1 MPDINTSSGRSETL
15 LHAQDY
21 LQILKARWKE
31 AFFVFLLVFVSC
43 AVITELTTPQYT
55 SSMRIE
61 IKQPGE
67 QLDVTAAGAGAN
79 PLLLGSGGGTFYIT
93 QMEVMVSQRNL
104 RHVAEKLSLPKEWG
118 TTLDGA
124 VAQLRGRIS
133 LKPVESTGMLDV
145 VVTHPNAQTA
155 CAICAQVTATYREI
169 RDREETQKIHNAI
182 ADRKEV
188 LEQSAA
194 KLDRKA
200 ENVRYHIANS
210 KYIAGMWNGS
220 GPESSGGEKN
230 RLYSLRSSQT
240 SLRNEI
246 SRVYVH
252 IGQLNELKDEALLNY
267 VVSSELLSAE
277 SFASDRVRSLHS
289 KMLAEEDEKGQKL
302 VAGYGPRHPVIL
314 RLDEQHE
321 RTQKQL
327 FDSLADMRDAMER
340 HRKLKQDE
348 LAALDKD
355 IEEAEAILR
364 EQQLEERTVIQ
375 AHEEYTKAH
384 QIHSDLEHKHEQ
396 DRMRLSARRAIVEVY
411 SEPAKASAPSTPNVR
426 LNLIIGAVVG
436 VIAGISVAFVYN
448 YFDTSVKSLEDAEK
462 HLGLPVLGVIPQDA
476 GLLALQ
482 GGNTPDA
489 EAYRILRTNIELKRS
504 LFKART
510 FAVVSAN
517 AGEGKT
523 TTLSNLAYV
532 YASAGFSTL
541 MIDADLRRPRLA
553 RYAEMEDSYGLSNY
567 LTSDIP
573 LKDVVF
579 KTEVPNLYLMPSGPQ
594 PVDPSGVLG
603 SFRMEQLLAE
613 TARRFD
619 IVFFDSPPVLGVS
632 DASLIVSKV
641 DAAIVVLQPRKM
653 PLKAL
658 LRTKSII
665 NNVGG
670 QIMGLVMNNVDIS
683 SDTQYQYYTT
693 YYSYYTN
700 DNKRV
705 EPVPQKA
712 VKPVKSPSPKQ
723 VDDRIA
729 VEQVSSS
736 SVNEPDDLY

>member
-1 MPDINTSSGRSETL
+1 MADSSSTGKQTEAV

-21 LQILKARWKE
+21 LQILKSRWKE
-31 AFFVFLLVFVSC
+31 ALFVFLLVFVSC

-55 SSMRIE
+55 STMRIE
-61 IKQPGE
+61 IKNPGE
-67 QLDVTAAGAGAN
+67 QIDITAKGSGVN
-79 PLLLGSGGGTFYIT
+79 PLALSGGGSYIAT
-93 QMEVMVSQRNL
+93 QFEALVSQRNL

-124 VAQLRGRIS
+124 AAELRGRIKI
-133 LKPVESTGMLDV
+133 KPVEGTSMLDI

-155 CAICAQVTATYREI
+155 CAICAQVTASYREI
-169 RDREETQKIHNAI
+169 RDREETQKIHDAI

-188 LEQSAA
+188 LEQTAA

-210 KYIAGMWNGS
+210 KYLAGMWNTNGA
-220 GPESSGGEKN
+220 PESSGGEKQ
-230 RLYSLRSSQT
+230 RLYTLRSTQT
-240 SLRNEI
+240 SLRNEL
-246 SRVYVH
+246 SRVLVH

-277 SFASDRVRSLHS
+277 SFASERVRQLHK
-289 KMLAEEDEKGQKL
+289 KMQDEEDERGVKL
-302 VAGYGPRHPVIL
+302 VAGYGSKHPVIL
-314 RLDEQHE
+314 RLDEQHA

-327 FDSLADMRDAMER
+327 FDSLADMRDAMEH

-348 LAALDKD
+348 LTAIEKD
-355 IEEAEAILR
+355 IVDAEAALR
-364 EQQLEERTVIQ
+364 EQQLEERTVLQ
-375 AHEEYTKAH
+375 AHEEYRKTH
-384 QIHSDLEHKHEQ
+384 DIYSDLEHKHEQ
-396 DRMRLSARRAIVEVY
+396 DRMRLSARRPIVEVY
-411 SEPAKASAPSTPNVR
+411 SEPAKASAPSTPNVKM
-426 LNLIIGAVVG
+426 NLIVGAVVG
-436 VIAGISVAFVYN
+436 IISGIVVAFVYN
-448 YFDTSVKSLEDAEK
+448 YFDTSVKSLEDAER
-462 HLGLPVLGVIPQDA
+462 HLALPVLGVIPQDA

-482 GGNTPDA
+482 GGNSPDA
-489 EAYRILRTNIELKRS
+489 EAYRILRTNIELKRA

-532 YASAGFSTL
+532 YAAAGFSTL

-573 LKDVVF
+573 LKDAVF
-579 KTEVPNLYLMPSGPQ
+579 KTGIPNLYLMPSGPQ

-603 SFRMEQLLAE
+603 SYRMEQLLNE
-613 TARRFD
+613 TSRRFD

-641 DAAIVVLQPRKM
+641 DAALIVLQPRKM

-700 DNKRV
+700 DESRKEPVVSQPKPAESIGASKRDDKRV
-705 EPVPQKA
+705 AHEERSTTA
-712 VKPVKSPSPKQ
+712 S
-723 VDDRIA
+723 D
-729 VEQVSSS
+729 E
-736 SVNEPDDLY
+736 DLY

>member
-1 MPDINTSSGRSETL
+1 MADTTTPVKQAEAV

-21 LQILKARWKE
+21 LQILKSRWKE

-61 IKQPGE
+61 IKMPGE
-67 QLDVTAAGAGAN
+67 HVDVTASGAGVN
-79 PLLLGSGGGTFYIT
+79 PLLLGSGGGSYIAT
-93 QMEVMVSQRNL
+93 QFEVMISQRNL
-104 RHVAEKLSLPKEWG
+104 RHVAEKLNLPKEWG
-118 TTLDGA
+118 TSLDGA
-124 VAQLRGRIS
+124 VAELRGRVK
-133 LKPVESTGMLDV
+133 LKPVEGTSMIDII
-145 VVTHPNAQTA
+145 VTHPNAQTA
-155 CAICAQVTATYREI
+155 CAVCAQVTASYREI
-169 RDREETQKIHNAI
+169 RDREETQKIQDTI

-188 LEQSAA
+188 LEQTAA

-210 KYIAGMWNGS
+210 KYLAGMWDGS
-220 GPESSGGEKN
+220 GPESSGGEKQ
-230 RLYSLRSSQT
+230 RLYTLRSSQVA
-240 SLRNEI
+240 LRSEI
-246 SRVYVH
+246 SRVNVH
-252 IGQLNELKDEALLNY
+252 ISQLNELKDEALLNY

-277 SFASDRVRSLHS
+277 SFASGRVRQLHE
-289 KMLAEEDEKGQKL
+289 KMLEEDDQRGQML
-302 VAGYGPRHPVIL
+302 LAGYGEKHPVVI
-314 RLDEQHE
+314 RLDEQHA

-327 FDSLADMRDAMER
+327 FDGLADMRDAMDH

-348 LAALDKD
+348 LTAIEKDLDD
-355 IEEAEAILR
+355 AEAALR
-364 EQQLEERTVIQ
+364 EQQLEERTVLQ
-375 AHEEYTKAH
+375 AHEEYKKANE
-384 QIHSDLEHKHEQ
+384 IHSDLEHKHEQ
-396 DRMRLSARRAIVEVY
+396 DKMRLSARRSIVEVY
-411 SEPAKASAPSTPNVR
+411 SEPAKAGAPSSPNVR
-426 LNLIIGAVVG
+426 LNLIVGAVVG
-436 VIAGISVAFVYN
+436 LISGIVVAFVYN
-448 YFDTSVKSLEDAEK
+448 YFDTSVKSLEDAER

-482 GGNTPDA
+482 DGNSPDA

-504 LFKART
+504 LFKAKT

-532 YASAGFSTL
+532 YAAAGFSTL
-541 MIDADLRRPRLA
+541 MVDADLRRPRLA
-553 RYAEMEDSYGLSNY
+553 RYAEMEDSFGLSNY

-573 LKDVVF
+573 LKDAVF
-579 KTEVPNLYLMPSGPQ
+579 KTGVPNLYLMPSGPQ

-603 SFRMEQLLAE
+603 SYRMDQLLSE
-613 TARRFD
+613 TSRRFD

-641 DAAIVVLQPRKM
+641 DASLVVLQPRKM

-693 YYSYYTN
+693 YYSYYTH
-700 DNKRV
+700 DNTRV
-705 EPVPQKA
+705 EPVTSTPKPAESLGSKSRDDKRVARVEPQA
-712 VKPVKSPSPKQ
+712 PVA
-723 VDDRIA
+723 DAD
-729 VEQVSSS
+729 
-736 SVNEPDDLY
+736 DDLY